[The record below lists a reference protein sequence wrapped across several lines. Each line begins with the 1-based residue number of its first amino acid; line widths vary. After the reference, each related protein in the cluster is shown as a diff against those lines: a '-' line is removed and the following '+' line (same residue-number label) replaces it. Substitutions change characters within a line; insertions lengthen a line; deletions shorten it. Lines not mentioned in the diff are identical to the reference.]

1 MEVGMINQLNDLVI
15 ARRLM
20 IQSQEMLARSKGKD
34 VKLTSAKE
42 AMEEDQL
49 LLSGEVP
56 AGQTLADAKSGP
68 PAQETQINLAEL
80 GQKLAD
86 IQNHPETGLAQQ
98 PQADRNQFLM
108 AYQRTETEL
117 TIRYKS
123 LEQIDG
129 LVLKNDKL
137 AVTDRYQFDFTDGAT
152 FKITD
157 KWTGKST
164 TIWGDPHVDTSDQEG
179 DRNGEFSDLKTSDT
193 HTTLMLEDSTR
204 VTFTARDN
212 GIIEQVDIFKGQ
224 QHLTGIGAESK
235 LWGEGNQ
242 LFSTKV
248 DTQADSFRSSIPLG
262 DTLFAGGDG
271 ADWYDSSG
279 RLIWGKTTGAGAST
293 RPSDVIEI
301 EYKQATTSQV
311 VFSSQEMIQP

>member
-1 MEVGMINQLNDLVI
+1 MINQLNDLVI

-34 VKLTSAKE
+34 IKLTSAKE

-56 AGQTLADAKSGP
+56 ASQSVSDAFSGTP
-68 PAQETQINLAEL
+68 TQETQINLGEL
-80 GQKLAD
+80 GQKLTE
-86 IQNHPETGLAQQ
+86 IQNHPETAIAQ

-123 LEQIDG
+123 LERVDG

-157 KWTGKST
+157 KWTGKAT

-224 QHLTGIGAESK
+224 QHLQGIGAESK

-242 LFSTKV
+242 LFSSKV
-248 DTQADSFRSSIPLG
+248 DTQGDSFRSAVPLG
-262 DTLFAGGDG
+262 DTLYAGGDG

-293 RPSDVIEI
+293 RPAEVIEI
-301 EYKQATTSQV
+301 EYKQETTSQV
-311 VFSSQEMIQP
+311 VFASEETIQP